1 MALYSINKGQVQ
13 VLKARQH
20 LVMFIKKKKNIYIYT
35 TQLGFD
41 FIFSF

>member
-20 LVMFIKKKKNIYIYT
+20 LVMFIKKKNIYIYT